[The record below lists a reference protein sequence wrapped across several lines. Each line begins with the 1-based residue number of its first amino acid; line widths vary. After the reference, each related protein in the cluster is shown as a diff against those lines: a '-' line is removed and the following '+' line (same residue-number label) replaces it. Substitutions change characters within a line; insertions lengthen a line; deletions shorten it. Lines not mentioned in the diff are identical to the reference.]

1 MLAHINTLRSC
12 LLGGFLLAAA
22 AGANAQTAVSFPSLS
37 TARPDN
43 LNAYVYA
50 PEGAG
55 PFPAVVL
62 AHGCGGI
69 KQNAHNWAAFLQRR
83 GYLALVLDSFTS
95 RSISE
100 ICTGPRLILAHR
112 VGDAYGALKYLQS
125 LPNVDGRRVGMMGF
139 SHGGMTTLKA
149 ISESTP
155 LPLGGAPRFAAAI
168 ALYPDCL
175 TSEVDATVPLLILSA
190 ARDDWTLAAPCQAKG
205 AKRKAEG
212 YPVDVEVIPN
222 AMHGFDMPEVPNH
235 YYGASW
241 SNLNKPKFC
250 CGASI
255 GYNAA
260 ATDKAEHAAEAFFAL
275 HLRAAEPA
283 SVRTW
288 TPMPA
293 PTKEDVVAL
302 VQAAKAFAAANG
314 RDKLIEAINSQDERF
329 RKRRLFLGLVDKQ
342 GISLA
347 SGLLPVAMT
356 GVDTAAAKDRDGR
369 PIFGVFQ
376 AALDQSPSWASM
388 RNAFVNTD
396 IYVERLGED
405 LILGYLIN

>member
-1 MLAHINTLRSC
+1 MDRTFAIASGVLAGL
-12 LLGGFLLAAA
+12 LLAAA
-22 AGANAQTAVSFPSLS
+22 AGANAQATVSFPSLS
-37 TARPDN
+37 TVRPDN
-43 LNAYVYA
+43 LNAQVYA

-62 AHGCGGI
+62 AHGCGGVGR
-69 KQNAHNWAAFLQRR
+69 NVHNWARFLQSR
-83 GYLALVLDSFTS
+83 GYVALVLDSFAT
-95 RSISE
+95 RAISE
-100 ICTGPRLILAHR
+100 ICTGPRLTLADR

-125 LPNVDGRRVGMMGF
+125 LPNVDGRRIGMMGF

-149 ISESTP
+149 ISETTP
-155 LPLGGAPRFAAAI
+155 FPLGGAPRFAAAV

-175 TSEVDATVPLLILSA
+175 TSEVDATVPLLIQSA

-205 AKRKAEG
+205 ATRKLEG

-222 AMHGFDMPEVPNH
+222 AMHAFDNPEVPNH
-235 YYGASW
+235 YYGATW
-241 SNLNKPKFC
+241 RNVNKPKFC

-255 GYNAA
+255 GYNAV
-260 ATDKAEHAAEAFFAL
+260 ATNKAEQAAEAFFAR
-275 HLRAAEPA
+275 HLGAAEPA
-283 SVRTW
+283 SARAW
-288 TPMPA
+288 TPKPA

-302 VQAAKAFAAANG
+302 VQAAKTFAAANG
-314 RDKLIEAINSQDERF
+314 KDKLIEAINSMDERF

-347 SGLLPVAMT
+347 SGLLPVAMQ
-356 GVDTAAAKDRDGR
+356 GFDTASTKDLDGR

-376 AALDQSPSWASM
+376 AALEQSPSWASM
-388 RNAFVNTD
+388 RGVFADTD

-405 LILGYLIN
+405 LIQGYLIR

>member
-1 MLAHINTLRSC
+1 MKALRLSVFGIA
-12 LLGGFLLAAA
+12 LSAT
-22 AGANAQTAVSFPSLS
+22 AGAFAQSAVSFPSLA
-37 TARPDN
+37 TERPDS
-43 LNAYVYA
+43 LSALVYT

-69 KQNAHNWAAFLQRR
+69 GRNVHNWAAFLQKR
-83 GYLALVLDSFTS
+83 GYVALVLDSFSS

-100 ICTGPRLILAHR
+100 ICTTPRLTLADR

-125 LPNVDGRRVGMMGF
+125 LPNVDGGRVGMMGF
-139 SHGGMTTLKA
+139 SHGAMTTLKA
-149 ISESTP
+149 ISESTAF
-155 LPLGGAPRFAAAI
+155 PLGAAPRFAAAI

-175 TSEVDATVPLLILSA
+175 TSEVDATVPLLIQSA

-205 AKRKAEG
+205 ATRKAEG
-212 YPVDVEVIPN
+212 YPVEVEVIPN
-222 AMHGFDMPEVPNH
+222 AMHGFDIPEVPNH
-235 YYGASW
+235 YYGANW
-241 SNLNKPKFC
+241 RNMNKPKFC

-260 ATDKAEHAAEAFFAL
+260 ATNKAEQAAETFFVR
-275 HLRAAEPA
+275 HLGAAEPA
-283 SVRTW
+283 SGRAW
-288 TPMPA
+288 TPKRA
-293 PTKEDVVAL
+293 PTREDLVAL
-302 VQAAKAFAAANG
+302 VQAAKAYAAANG
-314 RDKLIEAINSQDERF
+314 KDKLIEAINSLDERF

-356 GVDTAAAKDRDGR
+356 GFDTSGAKDLDGR
-369 PIFGVFQ
+369 PVFGELQ
-376 AALDQSPSWASM
+376 AALERNPSWESM
-388 RNAFVNTD
+388 RGVFADTD

-405 LILGYLIN
+405 LLLGYLIK